1 MQPPAGQLIGL
12 VSVMTVTVPIMVKI
26 APITIRRIQESGMNA
41 SMLGPASFCLS
52 VGGLRV
58 NGLNSPD
65 RKRAPRDSWYHGGEG
80 RQGQADRPLGNRA
93 HLLQLQQ
100 YDGSHHR
107 SDWC

>member
-1 MQPPAGQLIGL
+1 MQPPAGQLIEL
-12 VSVMTVTVPIMVKI
+12 VSVMTVAVPIMVKI
-26 APITIRRIQESGMNA
+26 APITMKANPRVWNECLHAGTGVI
-41 SMLGPASFCLS
+41 CLS

-58 NGLNSPD
+58 NGLNSSD